1 MGWIKAADLAEMED
15 GQGVKLCHAGRVVAV
30 FLTEGEVYAVDD
42 RCSHAE
48 ASLSEG
54 EAFDREVECPLHGAI
69 FDLATGEALTFPA
82 TRPVETYPTRVEQGE
97 VLVRVPGH
105 GSEGT

>member
-1 MGWIKAADLAEMED
+1 MGWVEVAVRADMKE

-30 FLTEGEVYAVDD
+30 FLSEGKTYAVDD

-54 EAFDREVECPLHGAI
+54 DVFDTEVECPLHGAV
-69 FDLATGEALTFPA
+69 FDLASGEALTLPA
-82 TRPVETYPTRVEQGE
+82 TRPVATYPTRTEQGK
-97 VLVRVPGH
+97 VWVKMPDA
-105 GSEGT
+105 GSGGD